1 MKPFTRRVRPENV
14 GELVDLTVVDDA
26 DTQSMAEMQ
35 LQGIAAIYN
44 ILCKHGFAYLA
55 DEVGMGKTYQA
66 LGLVA
71 LLWNEK
77 PDARVL
83 FISPRQN
90 LQVKWYGDYNRFFA
104 SNYRRK
110 QGLGDDRA
118 ASVLF
123 GEPVHRPVLFHNLRS
138 WIPAIGMPERIAPFV
153 RHTSFTRP
161 IYLTSK
167 DLDDMDEVWDR
178 TSQQLRSWGLFEV
191 ERPRRLSSGNAS
203 ELLNLA
209 FAEALNAK
217 LTAEA
222 DEGAYFDLVIV
233 DEAQCLRNPDNQTN
247 RVLFAALRDHVKK
260 WLFMS
265 ATPAHGGPEDLPT
278 ILNHYPNGGEVLA
291 PNLVDNLPAMQEALR
306 SFLVRRQRRYRT
318 GFTASMVRKDEYR
331 SHDAEGWGV
340 RDDEMS
346 ALGTLA
352 TGLVQKGLVNVL
364 RGRSNRYR
372 IGFLSSFESL
382 QSSIKRTL
390 PAPTSDSDAQEEQV
404 AGDWHRDQ
412 VDTFTESE
420 APDTDFIQRLASSF
434 EERFGMPMPHPKVDS
449 VVNRV
454 APLAFGTDIEQGG
467 HKFLIFT
474 RRVSTVDALCSRFMR
489 RYHNSI
495 EDRIRRCWDVALDWS
510 GKSLHVEEAD
520 DTEDPEDFDADPSE
534 SPFREAMSNKGWLF
548 RYRQTF
554 RASGRN
560 ALFFE
565 DDWLRRLCHAGGIDP
580 ATAAAKLPEELWAE
594 SWTHASRSAGTR
606 RQQYRAERVRY
617 LAVQGIR
624 RAPHAFG
631 LDTENAAPWRTA
643 YEAALHDHL
652 DQAEPAKEPHH
663 ALELFT
669 QPTLWTAWDDRFPS
683 GPLSLPVCL
692 TQGMGAV
699 ANPSDLFD
707 QLCRRQV
714 VRTLLGQ
721 TFRLTDTLLDLYFA
735 DEESGQDADAFPE
748 RFLDWLASDDPG
760 ARQLQ
765 HDCAQWIDHLRLI
778 VDSCLEGAGRSWRD
792 LAREESWPQ
801 LYNPMAVIGVVG
813 GSGAHRVATRQFRTP
828 SFPRVIVCTDTLK
841 EGVDLHLFCDRVL
854 HYGVAWTSGDLEQ
867 RVGRVDRF
875 FSQIER
881 RLHSEGAPPDVE
893 LHVGYPHVVASLERG
908 QIERVIER
916 QKRAE
921 LLMDSPLATTRSE
934 SKEMVVGTSRPRES
948 ERELEPYSSRPN
960 QYPQKGR
967 QVVVVSEQDARKS
980 AEHYRLWYAQL
991 TKVVKDRGWEL
1002 FPEDRM
1008 PVREA
1013 TLLGKAEH
1021 HELKWRFDAALG
1033 RYVITLSVLPKK
1045 NGAPVTGSMR
1055 RRLIGR
1061 NRREESFLGLLVP
1074 TPEEGADG
1082 GLFTYLVAALE
1093 GELPCPDVNAAAH
1106 WGQPLGSLANGG
1118 VEWVSA
1124 HTACAVIPRRDRDR
1138 EQRISL
1144 SAQEGGVQISS
1155 IVAPLNELEHR
1166 TEWGGAPTVGNI
1178 RDWALQLTNELTL
1191 GHLTVHERDGLVFG
1205 IHVLHGDMSRNSRRQ
1220 LINEVAWRADAW
1232 EAALTGADRR

>member
-1 MKPFTRRVRPENV
+1 MKPFTRRVRPEDV
-14 GELVDLTVVDDA
+14 GELVDLTVVDDPE
-26 DTQSMAEMQ
+26 TQSMAEMQ

-90 LQVKWYGDYNRFFA
+90 LQVKWRGDYIRFFD

-110 QGLGDDRA
+110 QRFGDNRA

-123 GEPVHRPVLFHNLRS
+123 GEPIHRPVLFHNLRS
-138 WIPAIGMPERIAPFV
+138 WTPTIGMPERIAPFV

-161 IYLTSK
+161 MYLTSK
-167 DLDDMDEVWDR
+167 DLGDMNDLWNR
-178 TSQQLRSWGLFEV
+178 TSQQFRSWGLFDAKC
-191 ERPRRLSSGNAS
+191 PHGLSNDDAS
-203 ELLNLA
+203 ERLNLA
-209 FAEALNAK
+209 FADALNAK
-217 LTAEA
+217 LTEEA
-222 DEGAYFDLVIV
+222 GERPYFDLVIV

-247 RVLFAALRDHVKK
+247 RVLFAALRHHVNK

-278 ILNHYPNGGEVLA
+278 ILNHYPDGDEVLD
-291 PNLVDNLPAMQEALR
+291 PNLVQNLPAMQEALR
-306 SFLVRRQRRYRT
+306 DFLVRRQRRYRT
-318 GFTASMVRKDEYR
+318 GCAANMVRKDEYR
-331 SHDAEGWGV
+331 NHDSSKSWGF
-340 RDDEMS
+340 REDEMS

-434 EERFGMPMPHPKVDS
+434 EERFGMPMPHPKVDF
-449 VVNRV
+449 VVDRV
-454 APLAFGTDIEQGG
+454 ARLAFGTDSEQGG

-474 RRVSTVDALCSRFMR
+474 RRVSTVDALCGRFMR
-489 RYHNSI
+489 RYHKSI
-495 EDRIRRCWDVALDWS
+495 EDRIRRCWDVPLDWS

-520 DTEDPEDFDADPSE
+520 DTEDPEGFDADPSE

-565 DDWLRRLCHAGGIDP
+565 DGWLRRLCHAGGIDP

-594 SWTHASRSAGTR
+594 SWTHASRSPGSR

-617 LAVQGIR
+617 LAVQGIH
-624 RAPHAFG
+624 RAPHVFG
-631 LDTENAAPWRTA
+631 LDTEAAAAPWRTA
-643 YEAALHDHL
+643 YKAALPEHL
-652 DQAEPAKEPHH
+652 HQEDPADGPHY
-663 ALELFT
+663 APELFT

-683 GPLSLPVCL
+683 GRLSLPVCL

-735 DEESGQDADAFPE
+735 DEQTGQDAYAFPE
-748 RFLDWLASDDPG
+748 RFLDWLVSDDPG
-760 ARQLQ
+760 ARQVQ
-765 HDCAQWIDHLRLI
+765 HDCAQWIHHLRLI
-778 VDSCLEGAGRSWRD
+778 VDSCLEVKGAGRSWRD

-828 SFPRVIVCTDTLK
+828 SFPRVIVCTDILK

-881 RLHSEGAPPDVE
+881 RLHSEGRATGCRASCWISTRRGFARARPDRACHRAPEAGRAADGFPAG
-893 LHVGYPHVVASLERG
+893 HYPAREQGNGRRH
-908 QIERVIER
+908 Q
-916 QKRAE
+916 Q
-921 LLMDSPLATTRSE
+921 TTR
-934 SKEMVVGTSRPRES
+934 
-948 ERELEPYSSRPN
+948 
-960 QYPQKGR
+960 
-967 QVVVVSEQDARKS
+967 
-980 AEHYRLWYAQL
+980 
-991 TKVVKDRGWEL
+991 
-1002 FPEDRM
+1002 
-1008 PVREA
+1008 
-1013 TLLGKAEH
+1013 
-1021 HELKWRFDAALG
+1021 
-1033 RYVITLSVLPKK
+1033 
-1045 NGAPVTGSMR
+1045 
-1055 RRLIGR
+1055 
-1061 NRREESFLGLLVP
+1061 
-1074 TPEEGADG
+1074 
-1082 GLFTYLVAALE
+1082 
-1093 GELPCPDVNAAAH
+1093 
-1106 WGQPLGSLANGG
+1106 
-1118 VEWVSA
+1118 
-1124 HTACAVIPRRDRDR
+1124 
-1138 EQRISL
+1138 
-1144 SAQEGGVQISS
+1144 
-1155 IVAPLNELEHR
+1155 
-1166 TEWGGAPTVGNI
+1166 GGA
-1178 RDWALQLTNELTL
+1178 
-1191 GHLTVHERDGLVFG
+1191 
-1205 IHVLHGDMSRNSRRQ
+1205 
-1220 LINEVAWRADAW
+1220 
-1232 EAALTGADRR
+1232 